1 MENLNIA
8 LEILTIL
15 NSHGYDSYIVGGYVR
30 DYILEL
36 KSNDIDITSS
46 ATPEEVSK
54 LFKIIPS
61 GIKYGTVIIDYKNY
75 KFEHTT
81 FRSDGSYTDNR
92 HPMNVCYSKDIKEDI
107 KRRDFTINAI
117 LMDKD
122 KDIIDYLSGI
132 EDLKKKII
140 KTIGNPDLR
149 FNEDALRMLRAISF
163 VSKLG
168 FKIDKDTYD
177 SILRNKDKLQN
188 VSVER
193 IRIEFDKISKGK
205 YRESAWKLF
214 YELKLNELFPNMLEV
229 HNYDLSFK
237 DILIHSLLEN
247 VEISDF
253 WAISK
258 NDVKALEKASK
269 MIKKG
274 LSDYDMFIN
283 GYSASTYAL
292 DYFKLDRRLYDNLI
306 IHSLKDLDISGNELI
321 DIIEKKKRN
330 DCLNHLAKMVL
341 ESKIENKHDSLLE
354 EVYRWKQSQ

>member
-132 EDLKKKII
+132 
-140 KTIGNPDLR
+140 
-149 FNEDALRMLRAISF
+149 
-163 VSKLG
+163 
-168 FKIDKDTYD
+168 
-177 SILRNKDKLQN
+177 
-188 VSVER
+188 
-193 IRIEFDKISKGK
+193 
-205 YRESAWKLF
+205 
-214 YELKLNELFPNMLEV
+214 
-229 HNYDLSFK
+229 
-237 DILIHSLLEN
+237 
-247 VEISDF
+247 
-253 WAISK
+253 
-258 NDVKALEKASK
+258 
-269 MIKKG
+269 
-274 LSDYDMFIN
+274 
-283 GYSASTYAL
+283 
-292 DYFKLDRRLYDNLI
+292 
-306 IHSLKDLDISGNELI
+306 
-321 DIIEKKKRN
+321 
-330 DCLNHLAKMVL
+330 
-341 ESKIENKHDSLLE
+341 
-354 EVYRWKQSQ
+354 